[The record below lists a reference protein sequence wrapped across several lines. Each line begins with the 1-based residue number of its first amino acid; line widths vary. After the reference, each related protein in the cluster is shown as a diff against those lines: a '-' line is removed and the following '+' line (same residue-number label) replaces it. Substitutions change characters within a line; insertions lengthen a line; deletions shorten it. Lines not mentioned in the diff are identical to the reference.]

1 MIYYKECLYLG
12 VFTLLL
18 FGSSNIWAQQ
28 CSNNVVRQ
36 TYFIPY
42 EEDETFDFIQ
52 SINPG
57 INNGC
62 WTADCQN
69 PAYDQY
75 NSVNPISKYVSIN
88 VLGSNTIIY
97 YDHWE
102 DGYEFDPDIAITQ
115 STTQIWGDGDPTNGF
130 PPNVPADMFAPGD
143 VIVLDMTITTPNTA
157 TTIELDGRDKLSSTK
172 NILMSAATWSAGS
185 NTLLAGASAVLSV
198 DDYST
203 DFTVPVGEDV
213 NTYNLFSY
221 TGLFFQASEDNTVV
235 NIDTDNDGIDDL
247 TVTLNEGET
256 HLINGGL
263 QTGAT
268 VSANYP
274 IAATLVTGDPC
285 DLHEARFF
293 KLDGNERISNAYINP
308 VATPATQATVVHLYN
323 PSSSSITIDYTFYPS
338 GTQPQINLG
347 PMASTFV
354 TIPNLSG
361 SRFYSDDDFMAL
373 VTIDSGPE
381 SSVNC
386 FSDGSRGNQV
396 NDWGFTMIPE
406 SSLKG
411 QVLGAAW
418 AAGQDPTYTGSSPE
432 NSAPIWVTAVHT
444 TSSSAPIQ
452 ICVDYNGD
460 GGSMT
465 DALGNSFDTSVSLA
479 ELQSQRLYDP
489 DGDQTAMSIW
499 VCDGSEAIVSAVW
512 GQDPNTASGG
522 SPAIDVGTALL
533 GGVAFES
540 SKLGG
545 ILKDNNNDGLLNLGE
560 SMEYCICVSNVG
572 KLNYAENTL
581 SVIDTLSPY
590 FSYVPNSTYYEIN
603 GQTVDVMD
611 NSAPNSG
618 FPADETGW
626 FFPEILEIGEAFT
639 LCYQTELTEIPPAD
653 QDFIEN
659 IACISD
665 GTDNQKPDINIPL
678 GCEIEIS
685 DTNTSLCNEGQ
696 FELNTT
702 ITWYRPPV
710 NTDLVVSYQGMTQT
724 IDVSGGV
731 LSPQTVTFTAT
742 ADAMTYDLVAGFT
755 QDCSVSQTVNAAE
768 PCDPELT
775 LSKTVDS
782 VVDLGGNNYQI
793 IYVISVSNI
802 GDATGT
808 YSLQDSPDYDDDV
821 MIISASYTNYL
832 GSPSPLDISMT
843 DWDLGNNINLPLGQQ
858 HDYTVTVNV
867 SIDLSDGSGD
877 DILTDCG
884 TTSPNAGT
892 GLFNVATVN
901 WVGEDLTDNACP
913 DVPYYTM
920 EKNFIGTTQTSA
932 NCYVV
937 QYSISVSNTGTTTG
951 SYDLNDNPAFD
962 DDVVI
967 NNISYSTNISGNNG
981 GTLVIAPSL
990 SIADDQEIGV
1000 GESHL
1005 YTLSFNVCLDL
1016 DD

>member
-1 MIYYKECLYLG
+1 MNYYKECLYWSSL
-12 VFTLLL
+12 TLLL
-18 FGSSNIWAQQ
+18 FVSPNILAQQ
-28 CSNNVVRQ
+28 CSNNAVRQ

-62 WTADCQN
+62 WTEDCQN

-102 DGYEFDPDIAITQ
+102 DGYEFDPDIAVTQ
-115 STTQIWGDGDPTNGF
+115 STTEIWGDGDPSNGS
-130 PPNVPADMFAPGD
+130 PPGVPSDVFSPGD

-157 TTIELDGRDKLSSTK
+157 STIELDGRDKLSSTK

-203 DFTVPVGEDV
+203 DFIIPVGEDQ

-221 TGLFFQASEDNTVV
+221 TGLFFQASEDHTVV
-235 NIDTDNDGIDDL
+235 NIDTDNNGIDDL

-256 HLINGGL
+256 HFINGGI

-268 VSANYP
+268 VSSNFP

-293 KLDGNERISNAYINP
+293 KLDGEEKISNAYINP
-308 VATPATQATVVHLYN
+308 VATPSDQATVVHLYN
-323 PSSSSITIDYTFYPS
+323 PSSSPIMIDYTFYPS
-338 GTQPQINLG
+338 GAQPQISLG

-354 TIPNLSG
+354 TVPNLSG
-361 SRFYSDDDFMAL
+361 SRFYSTDDFMAL

-381 SSVNC
+381 SNVNC
-386 FSDGSRGNQV
+386 FSDGTRGNHV

-418 AAGQDPTYTGSSPE
+418 AAGQDPTYTGSSTE
-432 NSAPIWVTAVHT
+432 NSAPIWVTAIHST
-444 TSSSAPIQ
+444 TSTAPIQ

-465 DALGNSFDTSVSLA
+465 DALGNSFDMSFSLA
-479 ELQSQRLYDP
+479 ELQSERLYDP

-540 SKLGG
+540 TKLGG
-545 ILKDNNNDGLLNLGE
+545 IFMDDNNDGLLNIGE

-572 KLNYAENTL
+572 KLNYAENAL
-581 SVIDTLSPY
+581 SVIDTLSPF

-603 GQTVDVMD
+603 GQSTIVNDD
-611 NSAPNSG
+611 ATPNSL

-626 FFPEILEIGEAFT
+626 YFPEILEIGEAFT
-639 LCYQTELTEIPPAD
+639 LCYQTELTEVPPAD

-665 GTDNQKPDINIPL
+665 GVDNQKPDINIPL
-678 GCEIEIS
+678 GCEIEIT
-685 DTNTSLCNEGQ
+685 DTNTSTCDEGQ
-696 FELNTT
+696 FELTAT
-702 ITWYRPPV
+702 ITWYRPPA
-710 NTDLVVSYQGMTQT
+710 NTDLIVSYQGMSQT
-724 IDVSGGV
+724 INVSGGV
-731 LSPQTVTFTAT
+731 SSPHTVTFTAM
-742 ADAMTYDLVAGFT
+742 ADGMSYDLVAAFT
-755 QDCSVSQTVNAAE
+755 QDCRVSTDIDAAE

-775 LSKTVDS
+775 LSKSVNS
-782 VVDLGGNNYQI
+782 VVDLGGNNYEI
-793 IYVISVSNI
+793 TYLISVSNV
-802 GDATGT
+802 GDAAGI
-808 YSLQDSPDYDDDV
+808 YSLVDTPGYDDDV
-821 MIISASYTNYL
+821 MITSANYSDHL
-832 GSPSPLDISMT
+832 GNSSSLDITSST
-843 DWDLGNNINLPLGQQ
+843 WNLNSNVNLPIGQQ
-858 HDYTVTVNV
+858 HDYIIEVSV
-867 SIDLSDGSGD
+867 SIDLSDGLGNE
-877 DILTDCG
+877 ILTDCSM
-884 TTSPNAGT
+884 TDPSTGT
-892 GLFNVATVN
+892 GLFNQATVS
-901 WVGEDLTDNACP
+901 WEGDDLTDEACP
-913 DVPYYTM
+913 DVPYYVM
-920 EKNFIGTTQTSA
+920 EKNFISSTQTSA
-932 NCYVV
+932 NCYIV
-937 QYSISVSNTGTTTG
+937 QYSISVSNTGTASG
-951 SYDLNDNPAFD
+951 SYDLSDNPVFD
-962 DDVVI
+962 DDITINSVSYDTNVIGNTGGSLVVAQSI
-967 NNISYSTNISGNNG
+967 
-981 GTLVIAPSL
+981 
-990 SIADDQEIGV
+990 SIADDQEINV
-1000 GESHL
+1000 GESHV
-1005 YTLSFNVCLDL
+1005 YTLSFDVCLDL